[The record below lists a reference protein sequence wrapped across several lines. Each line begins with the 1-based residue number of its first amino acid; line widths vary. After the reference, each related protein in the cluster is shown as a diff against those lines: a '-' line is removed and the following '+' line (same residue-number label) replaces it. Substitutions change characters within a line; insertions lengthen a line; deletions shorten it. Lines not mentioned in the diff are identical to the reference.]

1 MTQITARASADTNTA
16 ANADANA
23 NTDRAFV
30 ASSRLSRTVSAAA
43 ALLCTVLVLSSV
55 VGLALHYEHSAPMQ
69 SAAAPVT
76 PAMTT
81 TPA

>member
-1 MTQITARASADTNTA
+1 MTQITARASANTNTA
-16 ANADANA
+16 ANAGSNAVA

-69 SAAAPVT
+69 SAAAP
-76 PAMTT
+76 AMTT